1 MAIEKDN
8 DIASIRARLEA
19 LDAERNALA
28 EQLERLRSRQAPE
41 QPSGV
46 VGASLTAESTAAE
59 KITLFRRLFAGRQD
73 VFPVR
78 WDNRH
83 TGKSGYAPA
92 CENEWVRNVCGKPQ
106 VKCGE
111 CPNQAFIAVSDN
123 LIASHL
129 RGADQSRSGGTEFV
143 AGVYPVLAD
152 ETCWFLAVDFDGDN
166 WSTDALA
173 YLETCR
179 LMSVPAA
186 LERSRSGEGGHVWI
200 FFSQRI
206 PARDA
211 RQLGA
216 TLLTETLERRPE
228 LGFASYDRMF
238 PSQDTLPKGGFGNL
252 IALPLQR
259 RARDYGN
266 SVFVDNN
273 LLPYRDQWTFL
284 ASLSRL
290 TPQAIYDLIG
300 EAQARDRVLS
310 VRMPLADDNGD
321 EPWRQSP
328 SRRRPTERV
337 TELLPDRLKIVL
349 SDDIY
354 IDRTALPPPMVA
366 RLIRLAAFQNPEYYR
381 AQAMRLPTFGKP
393 RIISCAL
400 LHRSHVALPRGCLEE
415 ALDDLLTHELGEAPG
430 VPVED
435 VAEVSRY
442 VEAMNHGLQRLHGD
456 FPLSNRL
463 LREMQA
469 SISSSIA
476 SSTTPSSTRCAR
488 RVTLSAGSNSSPL
501 PFVSALSRPPR
512 PGSESSRCFGKIEVI
527 SGNSADRRLPR
538 CSSKRRCSRSR

>member
-1 MAIEKDN
+1 MPCDGRCRPDQVGAIDPSAHMAIDKDN
-8 DIASIRARLEA
+8 DDIASIRARLEE
-19 LDAERNALA
+19 LDAERNVLA

-46 VGASLTAESTAAE
+46 AGASLTAESTAAE

-123 LIASHL
+123 QIASHL
-129 RGADQSRSGGTEFV
+129 RGADQSRSGRTEFV

-152 ETCWFLAVDFDGDN
+152 ETCWFLAADFDGDN

-211 RQLGA
+211 RQLGT

-259 RARDYGN
+259 CARDYGN

-273 LLPYRDQWTFL
+273 LLPYSDQWTFL

-290 TPQAIYDLIG
+290 TPQAI
-300 EAQARDRVLS
+300 
-310 VRMPLADDNGD
+310 M
-321 EPWRQSP
+321 
-328 SRRRPTERV
+328 T
-337 TELLPDRLKIVL
+337 
-349 SDDIY
+349 
-354 IDRTALPPPMVA
+354 
-366 RLIRLAAFQNPEYYR
+366 
-381 AQAMRLPTFGKP
+381 
-393 RIISCAL
+393 
-400 LHRSHVALPRGCLEE
+400 
-415 ALDDLLTHELGEAPG
+415 
-430 VPVED
+430 
-435 VAEVSRY
+435 
-442 VEAMNHGLQRLHGD
+442 
-456 FPLSNRL
+456 
-463 LREMQA
+463 
-469 SISSSIA
+469 
-476 SSTTPSSTRCAR
+476 
-488 RVTLSAGSNSSPL
+488 
-501 PFVSALSRPPR
+501 
-512 PGSESSRCFGKIEVI
+512 
-527 SGNSADRRLPR
+527 
-538 CSSKRRCSRSR
+538 